1 MKNLSSIDLKGRTVF
16 LRADLNVPVKDGVI
30 QDYTRIR
37 RVLPTI
43 QYLKENGAKIILAS
57 HFDRPEGK
65 KVPSMSLAF
74 MKDVLSKEYSTN
86 VDFANDCIGVEV
98 SAKAKALQEGKILL
112 LENLRF
118 HAEEEKNDSE
128 FAKQLASNA
137 EIYIN
142 DAFACSHRAHASIAA
157 ISEYLPSY
165 PGLLMLEEITNLE
178 SSLSSSAKPIVAIV
192 GGKKV
197 SSKFPILNNLAKKV
211 DAIAIGGAMANTF
224 LKAKGIEI
232 YDSYHEADL
241 IDEVKKFISS
251 VQCEI
256 ILPTDVVCAYNNG
269 GSFESP
275 YVVGVNNI
283 EDKSSILDIGPESVG
298 AIVQRIKSSKT
309 LVWNGPV
316 GMFEDIRFA
325 AATHTLARSI
335 SRMTR
340 SGKVSSV
347 AGGGDVV
354 SALEQ
359 CDMAHNF
366 SYISTAGGAFLEWLE
381 GKELPGISS
390 LKK

>member
-1 MKNLSSIDLKGRTVF
+1 MKNLNSVDLKGKTVF

-43 QYLKENGAKIILAS
+43 QFLKENGAKIILAS

-74 MKDVLSKEYSTN
+74 MKDILSKEYSTG
-86 VDFANDCIGVEV
+86 VEFANDCVGEEV
-98 SAKAKALQEGKILL
+98 STKAKALKEGKILL

-118 HAEEEKNDSE
+118 HAQEEKNENE

-157 ISEYLPSY
+157 ITEFLPSY

-241 IDEVKKFISS
+241 IDEVKKFLST
-251 VQCEI
+251 VKCEI
-256 ILPTDVVCAYNNG
+256 ILPTDVVCAYNDSG
-269 GSFESP
+269 KFENP

-283 EDKSSILDIGPESVG
+283 EEKSAILDIGPETVG
-298 AIVQRIKSSKT
+298 TIVQRIKNAKT

-340 SGKVSSV
+340 SGKINSV

-359 CDMAHNF
+359 CDMANNF

-381 GKELPGISS
+381 GKELPGITA

>member
-1 MKNLSSIDLKGRTVF
+1 MKNLNSVDLKGKTVF

-43 QYLKENGAKIILAS
+43 QFLKERGAKIILAS

-74 MKDVLSKEYSTN
+74 MKDILSKEYATD
-86 VDFANDCIGVEV
+86 VDFANDCIGAEV
-98 SAKAKALQEGKILL
+98 STKAKALQEGKILL

-118 HAEEEKNDSE
+118 HVEEEKNDNE
-128 FAKQLASNA
+128 FAKQLADVA
-137 EIYIN
+137 EVYIN

-157 ISEYLPSY
+157 ITEYLPSY

-178 SSLSSSAKPIVAIV
+178 ASLSSSAKPIVAIV

-211 DAIAIGGAMANTF
+211 DAVAICGAMANTF

-241 IDEVKKFISS
+241 IDEVKKFIST
-251 VQCEI
+251 VTCDI
-256 ILPTDVVCAYNNG
+256 ILPTDVVCAYNKG
-269 GSFESP
+269 GKFENP

-283 EDKSSILDIGPESVG
+283 EEKSAILDIGPETVG
-298 AIVQRIKSSKT
+298 NIVQCIKNAKT

-340 SGKVSSV
+340 SGKINSV

-381 GKELPGISS
+381 GKELPGITA